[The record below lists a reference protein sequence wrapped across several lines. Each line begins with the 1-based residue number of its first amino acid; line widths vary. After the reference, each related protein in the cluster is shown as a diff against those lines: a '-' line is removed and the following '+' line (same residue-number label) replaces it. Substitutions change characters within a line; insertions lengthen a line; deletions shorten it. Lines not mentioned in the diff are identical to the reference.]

1 MKTEEKTLIEFN
13 NYMRLTEFEF
23 ESKLKQQSSN
33 LLVRI
38 SIPDGKIPPF
48 YLELLDEYSGTD
60 DSFQFQVKRDS
71 SFILDFH
78 TANQY
83 DKKSITIFKKI
94 NSNLSDK

>member
-1 MKTEEKTLIEFN
+1 METREKTFVEFK
-13 NYMRLTEFEF
+13 NYIRLTEIEF
-23 ESKLKQQSSN
+23 DSKIKQQSSN

-38 SIPDGKIPPF
+38 SILDENIAPF
-48 YLELLDEYSGTD
+48 YLELLDEYSGSD

-71 SFILDFH
+71 SFIIDFY

-94 NSNLSDK
+94 NLNSIDK